1 MVYLDVMDKFFV
13 GRQPIVDCN
22 EIIYGYEL
30 LFRDDSYNNVA
41 IIKDAF
47 GAITTT
53 LFNVLSRFGVS
64 DLIGEKYGFINVNR
78 EFLLSEFVEL
88 IPKDNFVLEILEN
101 TKVDDLVLNRIC
113 DLKSRGYKF
122 ALDDFVFDA
131 SYIENFKPLLD
142 KVQYIKVDYPLV
154 KSLNIEQKIKILNKL
169 SAKLVAEKLENFE
182 DYKKCKELGFHL
194 FQGYFFARP
203 TIIETQYFDPSKV
216 TVVKIINMINQDK
229 PINYIVQV
237 FEIDP
242 ILSYNFLKFINSA
255 AFFFRTNIKSIR
267 HAISLIGLKK
277 LENWLLLMSFANKK
291 GKKSVH
297 SPLFQTAVI
306 RAKTM
311 ELLAQKVFHDEEKK
325 DEAFLAGLLSLI
337 DILFGKSKND
347 LIKSLGLDIKI
358 EKAILEYE
366 GKLGGMLQAVIYDE
380 DEDFDNLKSSL
391 EKLNIEFSFYSEA
404 KLKSYAWLN
413 ELISSLWSNTS

>member
-1 MVYLDVMDKFFV
+1 MVYLSVMDKFFL
-13 GRQPIVDCN
+13 GRQPIVDSN

-30 LFRDDSYNNVA
+30 LFRDDSYHNVA

-64 DLIGEKYGFINVNR
+64 DLIGEKYGFINLNR

-113 DLKSRGYKF
+113 ELKSRGYKF

-154 KSLNIEQKIKILNKL
+154 KSLDLEQKIKILNKL

-182 DYKKCKELGFHL
+182 EYKKCKELGFHL

-203 TIIETQYFDPSKV
+203 TIFETQYFDPSKV

-242 ILSYNFLKFINSA
+242 ILSFNFLKFINSA

-277 LENWLLLMSFANKK
+277 LENWLLLMSFANKH

-337 DILFGKSKND
+337 DILFGKSKNE

-366 GKLGGMLQAVIYDE
+366 GKLGVMLQAVIYDE